1 MLAQHPVKQLPGKA
15 VLWAGMLA
23 LAAIYLFATRPE
35 PLADSR
41 VEGRTVPIEKIFRI
55 LAAENGSVRALWT
68 ADIVGVGM
76 KSGLQFD
83 EKWREPAVKAGPLP
97 ALFLREAAT
106 ALQKTRVPL
115 GLFLGSDYP
124 IAQSNLFSGVQAEQ
138 FRRVRA
144 TGEPAFFLAADIGRH
159 TAMFPDLA
167 VSAGCVTCH
176 NEHANSPKTDWKL
189 NDMMGA
195 TTWTYPKAAVTLE
208 EAMQIV
214 AALRS
219 GFASAYNG
227 YLAKLTTFDQPPEI
241 GERWPRDGYAVPT
254 REVFMREFERRASP
268 NTVERF
274 LRAFEDAVPTQ

>member
-1 MLAQHPVKQLPGKA
+1 MLAQHPVKRFPRKA
-15 VLWAGMLA
+15 LLWGGML
-23 LAAIYLFATRPE
+23 LLTAIYLFASRPE
-35 PLADSR
+35 PLADGR
-41 VEGRTVPIEKIFRI
+41 LEGRAVPVEKLFRI
-55 LAAENGSVRALWT
+55 LAAENGTVRTLWT
-68 ADIVGVGM
+68 ADIVGAGM
-76 KSGLQFD
+76 KSGLRFD
-83 EKWREPAVKAGPLP
+83 EKWREPDVAAGPLP

-176 NEHANSPKTDWKL
+176 NEHVNSPKTDWKL

-219 GFASAYNG
+219 GFASAYDG
-227 YLAKLTTFDQPPEI
+227 YLAKLATFEQPPEI

-254 REVFMREFERRASP
+254 REIFMREFERRASP
-268 NTVERF
+268 NTVDRF
-274 LRAFEDAVPTQ
+274 LRAFEDAVPTH